1 MNHASQ
7 PLNKQ
12 DLLKQKAAEA
22 ALPYIKEGM
31 TIGVGS
37 GSTVHYFIQALA
49 SVKSLISAA
58 VASSK
63 ETEARLK
70 AVGIPVI
77 DLNVA
82 DDIQLYIDGA
92 DEIAPDLALIKGGGG
107 ALTREK
113 ILAAASRSF
122 ICIADE
128 SKKVGRLGSF
138 PLAVEV
144 IPMARSFVGREL
156 VKLGGDPV
164 YRRGFITDNGNI
176 ILDVYHLPIATP
188 IALEETLNNITG
200 TVANGL
206 FAKRLPDVV
215 LTASDAGI
223 ETRTNP

>member
-1 MNHASQ
+1 M
-7 PLNKQ
+7 
-12 DLLKQKAAEA
+12 
-22 ALPYIKEGM
+22 
-31 TIGVGS
+31 
-37 GSTVHYFIQALA
+37 
-49 SVKSLISAA
+49 
-58 VASSK
+58 
-63 ETEARLK
+63 K